1 MLNMIK
7 HCQDAK
13 KQTEVSSDVTGSI
26 MGVLRKEL
34 EENNLFI
41 TSSLPHSSN
50 SQPKTI
56 KQLQE
61 EDPEQKKDEA
71 SNDIGFYV
79 SCELGLAFN
88 LSNLTRLIVAYRNF
102 RNAVMIVYDQ
112 NKSNF
117 GLNPL

>member
-71 SNDIGFYV
+71 
-79 SCELGLAFN
+79 
-88 LSNLTRLIVAYRNF
+88 
-102 RNAVMIVYDQ
+102 
-112 NKSNF
+112 
-117 GLNPL
+117 